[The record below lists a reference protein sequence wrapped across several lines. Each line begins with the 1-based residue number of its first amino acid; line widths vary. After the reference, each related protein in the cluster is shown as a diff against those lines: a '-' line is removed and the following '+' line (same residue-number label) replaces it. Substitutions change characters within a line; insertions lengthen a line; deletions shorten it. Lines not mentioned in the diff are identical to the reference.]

1 MQADPYTRA
10 ILTFI
15 ALCLLVIVARG
26 VGVGASEAPPP
37 DAGAERGPWTL
48 QMVRT
53 GLGGRP
59 TLVRLNSITG
69 EVWHLRFGAN
79 ALWAFLVEVR
89 LYLDEALLF
98 EEREGRTLL
107 ERGVLPI
114 PAPEDPKRE
123 SLPQPAFGGVADS
136 RSLPPVPDDV

>member
-26 VGVGASEAPPP
+26 VGVGEPEAPPP
-37 DAGAERGPWTL
+37 GSGAERGPWTL

-53 GLGGRP
+53 GLGGPP
-59 TLVRLNSITG
+59 TLLRLNSVTG

-79 ALWAFLVEVR
+79 EDWALVGKAT
-89 LYLDEALLF
+89 EAAP
-98 EEREGRTLL
+98 E
-107 ERGVLPI
+107 PAAA
-114 PAPEDPKRE
+114 PAPATPPAQA
-123 SLPQPAFGGVADS
+123 SPQAAPQP
-136 RSLPPVPDDV
+136 